1 MLSKEGHLDIGVASP
16 GLSKPAIALVT
27 LYICICGLCSL
38 CPGPMAVF
46 LCVGLMLAELIG
58 GARFLD
64 TRHPSVPYLIIIWAL
79 TIYTAALV
87 GMRNHHAAYFP
98 YRAALEG
105 RTYSDISP
113 VAKAS
118 AHADGGIIKF
128 SDDANLM
135 PDQSVGLKI
144 GGRVYCAAPIVGQ
157 PTPSSAPSAKVQ
169 FFAIGEGCCA
179 ARGSFQCDDVGTAA
193 AKGGIVWQEPIEGPI
208 SHRLFAPDSRRP
220 EYMRAAQAS
229 MVLSGKEM
237 AAQPVFLR
245 WVEKPKDLL
254 RQWLTV
260 ALLVWIISSIA
271 FSIVVSLLW
280 FVVDFHFDRVFRE
293 TVTDQLIRAKP
304 VKEGHL
310 AGHPKPATA
319 GNTSAPSA
327 RFSLPWRTAA
337 APA

>member
-1 MLSKEGHLDIGVASP
+1 MLSKEGHLDIGVVAP

-27 LYICICGLCSL
+27 LYICVCGLCSL
-38 CPGPMAVF
+38 CPGPMAVA
-46 LCVGLMLAELIG
+46 LCVCLMLAELIA

-64 TRHPSVPYLIIIWAL
+64 TRHPTVPYLIIIWVL

-87 GMRNHHAAYFP
+87 GMRNHHTSYFP

-105 RTYSDISP
+105 RTYTAISP
-113 VAKAS
+113 TDKAS
-118 AHADGGIIKF
+118 AHADGGIIEF
-128 SDDANLM
+128 ADGANLM

-144 GGRVYCAAPIVGQ
+144 GGRVYCAAPIVGSD
-157 PTPSSAPSAKVQ
+157 TSAKVQ

-179 ARGSFQCDDVGTAA
+179 ARGSFQCDDVASGAA
-193 AKGGIVWQEPIEGPI
+193 RGGIVMHEPIEGPI

-220 EYMRAAQAS
+220 DYMKAAMAS
-229 MVLSGKEM
+229 MVLSNQQM
-237 AAQPVFLR
+237 APQPVFLR

-260 ALLVWIISSIA
+260 ALLVWICSSIA
-271 FSIVVSLLW
+271 FSIIVSLLW
-280 FVVDFHFDRVFRE
+280 FVVDFHFHRILCE

-304 VKEGHL
+304 VKEGH
-310 AGHPKPATA
+310 PKPAGPA
-319 GNTSAPSA
+319 GNTSA